1 MERIPESF
9 ESVNHYLGS
18 YVYPLSEETIWRAPF
33 AEVISFEESKPY
45 GTNVYEV
52 KVDSWR
58 NRFRERGKEPYKT
71 LPGDLF
77 ILADAKPETVSDLQ
91 RAGRSWAFVSV
102 TKITEDDNE
111 DDFNCTFFKVKAS
124 KEFELNN
131 GMQTSLFVVFLG
143 NLTTNRRIWKA
154 LHMPGIMKQKT
165 TK

>member
-1 MERIPESF
+1 M
-9 ESVNHYLGS
+9 
-18 YVYPLSEETIWRAPF
+18 
-33 AEVISFEESKPY
+33 
-45 GTNVYEV
+45 
-52 KVDSWR
+52 
-58 NRFRERGKEPYKT
+58 NRFRKCGKEPYKT

-77 ILADAKPETVSDLQ
+77 ILADAKPETDSDLQ

-154 LHMPGIMKQKT
+154 LHMPRNLKVIKVLCTGSMVK
-165 TK
+165 